1 MDEIKMLKIEK
12 EGYQPLHQF
21 HDWKIAGLR
30 YAEHFDD
37 RHLTRLERHWGTD
50 EVFILLTGQAALL
63 TSSGDADQLKVSVH
77 MMEQGQIYVIP
88 RNIWHHILCDMHAE
102 VLIMEEADTGAEN
115 SEYRMLDLPDI
126 HKVQTEWEAR
136 AT

>member
-1 MDEIKMLKIEK
+1 
-12 EGYQPLHQF
+12 
-21 HDWKIAGLR
+21 
-30 YAEHFDD
+30 
-37 RHLTRLERHWGTD
+37 
-50 EVFILLTGQAALL
+50 
-63 TSSGDADQLKVSVH
+63 
-77 MMEQGQIYVIP
+77 MEQGQIYVIP